1 MIALLDNGQPD
12 WSAISAALAAP
23 LPVEDV
29 EFKPGRGGSGPLIY
43 LTARAVQDVLDQVV
57 GAGNWSFI
65 WEPFIMEAL
74 PGIKPDTKTPE
85 NLGTHLRTVRG
96 TLSLHGVPKQDVG
109 NASDIDPDKG
119 AVSDALKRCAVMWGI
134 GRYLYGLKVRDET
147 EYRTQVLG
155 ETPTGRQAQQEARP
169 ALQGTPPKQ
178 EPPRRQ
184 PTQAAPAPDASPL
197 LPRLVAALERQGN
210 TLAQMHALR
219 TRNNV
224 TAWEDLP
231 PSQQLQLV
239 EHYEA
244 KPPKSAAA

>member
-1 MIALLDNGQPD
+1 MIALRDDGTPD
-12 WSAISAALAAP
+12 WVAISAALGAP

-43 LTARAVQDVLDQVV
+43 LTARAVQEVLDQVV

-74 PGIKPDTKTPE
+74 PGVKADTKTPD

-96 TLSLHGVPKQDVG
+96 TLSLFGVPKQDVG

-134 GRYLYGLKVRDET
+134 GRYLYGLKVSNEA
-147 EYRTQVLG
+147 EYREKVLG
-155 ETPTGRQAQQEARP
+155 ETPAARQQAQQPARP
-169 ALQGTPPKQ
+169 ALQGGQPRP

-184 PTQAAPAPDASPL
+184 PTAPVPPAAASPL
-197 LPRLVAALERQGN
+197 TGRLQAALARHHSSLEALNRKRVAEGKPPWDE
-210 TLAQMHALR
+210 LA
-219 TRNNV
+219 
-224 TAWEDLP
+224 
-231 PSQQLQLV
+231 PSQQEQLV
-239 EHYEA
+239 EYFER
-244 KPPKSAAA
+244 KPVAA